1 MNVAQFKI
9 NGRFK
14 LSLSD
19 LGKDYKG
26 FDAMLIDTKS
36 NNKLASHQGDGTRL
50 MLYSLKGFTWSVWN
64 VTDLEI
70 IIKEAKLKANKII
83 KNELIKANKDLFI

>member
-9 NGRFK
+9 NDRFK

-19 LGKDYKG
+19 LGKDNQG
-26 FDAMLIDTKS
+26 FEPMLIDTKS
-36 NNKLASHQGDGTRL
+36 NNELASLQNDGSRL
-50 MLYSLKGFTWSVWN
+50 MFHPLKGTAWSVWN

-83 KNELIKANKDLFI
+83 KKELIKANKDLFI